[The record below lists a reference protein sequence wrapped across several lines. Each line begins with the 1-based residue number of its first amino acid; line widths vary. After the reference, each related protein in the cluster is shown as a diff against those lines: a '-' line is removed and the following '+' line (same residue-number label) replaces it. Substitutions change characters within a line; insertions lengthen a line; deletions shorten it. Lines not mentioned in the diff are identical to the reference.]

1 MTQNIKATQSHDQ
14 GSRGMLD
21 VCMCVYKTVSPTALS
36 LRPQI
41 KYPCG
46 DIYDTRVEKSNL
58 QRKYNKTSQKSE
70 VKALWMKVK

>member
-1 MTQNIKATQSHDQ
+1 MDHGMAQNIKATQSHDR

-21 VCMCVYKTVSPTALS
+21 ICMCVYKTVSPTALS

-46 DIYDTRVEKSNL
+46 DIYNT
-58 QRKYNKTSQKSE
+58 
-70 VKALWMKVK
+70 